1 MTFNT
6 PIQVEVES
14 HKVKE
19 SGQPLDEHANPPIPL
34 LETVYYRQIVI
45 LGSRGLPALRF
56 PALFEMIAAGRLD
69 IGKLIKN
76 RIALEGATA
85 VLQQMDK
92 HEDVGIS
99 LIECF

>member
-1 MTFNT
+1 M
-6 PIQVEVES
+6 
-14 HKVKE
+14 
-19 SGQPLDEHANPPIPL
+19 
-34 LETVYYRQIVI
+34 
-45 LGSRGLPALRF
+45 GSRGLPALRF

-69 IGKLIKN
+69 VRQLIKN

-99 LIECF
+99 LIDRF